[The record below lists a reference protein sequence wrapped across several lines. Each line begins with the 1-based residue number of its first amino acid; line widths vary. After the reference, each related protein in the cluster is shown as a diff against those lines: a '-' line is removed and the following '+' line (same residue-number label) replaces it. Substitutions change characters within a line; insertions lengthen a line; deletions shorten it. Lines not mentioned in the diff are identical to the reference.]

1 MKYFE
6 TCAKTG
12 YGIKEAFN
20 QIFQDVY
27 ELDEKIK
34 RSQQKENVNQ
44 NDNQRNEKI
53 EINKKN
59 HNKKIKRSKCC

>member
-1 MKYFE
+1 MEIKLSIREVTHEKGMNFAKERNMKYFE

-34 RSQQKENVNQ
+34 RSLQKRQ
-44 NDNQRNEKI
+44 CK
-53 EINKKN
+53 
-59 HNKKIKRSKCC
+59 SK